1 MPILPSYINQSI
13 WSANQLTGIYMSVTL
28 VFNGS
33 SAILSELVNFG
44 EALIISGG
52 IRVNYIIRLNSLY
65 TVGKS

>member
-1 MPILPSYINQSI
+1 
-13 WSANQLTGIYMSVTL
+13 MSVTL

-52 IRVNYIIRLNSLY
+52 IKVNYIIRLNSLY

>member
-1 MPILPSYINQSI
+1 MT
-13 WSANQLTGIYMSVTL
+13 WSANQLTGIYMSVTV

-33 SAILSELVNFG
+33 SAILSKLVNFG

-52 IRVNYIIRLNSLY
+52 IKVNYIIRLNSLN

>member
-52 IRVNYIIRLNSLY
+52 IKVNYIIRLNSLY

>member
-1 MPILPSYINQSI
+1 
-13 WSANQLTGIYMSVTL
+13 MSVT

-44 EALIISGG
+44 DALIISGG
-52 IRVNYIIRLNSLY
+52 IKVSYIIRLNSLY